1 MSFPVKEFYYSMKKY
16 LLITILIFCST
27 IVNAA
32 ESNRWKKAMKKVDN
46 AVISIQ
52 VNAVRAFDTE
62 GNKTTQATGFVVDAK
77 RGIILTNRH
86 VVNPGPITAKGIFS
100 NREEVALTPIYRDP
114 VHDFGFFKYDP
125 KALKFMRPQ
134 ALKLADRK
142 AQPGDEIR
150 VVGNDSGEHMSIL
163 SATLARLD
171 RSAPKYGAGGY
182 SDFNTFYFQ
191 SAADT
196 SGGSSGSPVINDD
209 AEVLAL
215 NAGGQFGSASSYFLP
230 LYKITR
236 ALKAVQNG
244 QPVVRGTIQTTLNYQ
259 TYDEVSRLGLT
270 SELESKIRN
279 HNSGNGILTVAKIV
293 NNGPTYNIL
302 KPGDII
308 LSLKSDSKKLPYV
321 TRYEHFEIF
330 LDEHVDQKIEL
341 QIFRKDQVLTKTIK
355 VQDLHSI
362 TPSEYIEVAG
372 GIFNNVSYQIARQ
385 SNLAIKGVFVA
396 VPGFMFGN
404 YGVPGGAIIQ
414 QLNGKPIDDIDDL
427 KKELSKL
434 SQGQFFNIRYVT
446 QRSPLYASVA
456 SIKFQ
461 TNWHTSSQCR
471 RDDKTGLW
479 PCEYIN
485 WNKESNRAAATE
497 VKFKRYSDKITN
509 KIAPSLVWINT
520 DLPYHL
526 DGQRFVHYSGTG
538 LILDADSG
546 LVVADRNTV
555 PINMLQVSITVA
567 GVAEIPAKVLF
578 VHPLHSYVLLKY
590 DPKLLGK
597 SKVKSAVISDDP
609 IEVGDRLQLVG
620 YQKSDRIISEN
631 LTVTSA
637 DPLSLPYPRTPA
649 FKETNVKHF
658 MFNNPPSIAS
668 GVLLD
673 KRGRVRSWWTNFA
686 AGGQNKGTFDTGLP
700 IRHIKEM
707 RDTWLEHKTID
718 VYSLEVELF
727 PITISNARNIG
738 LPEKWINAYQDKS
751 ADPHL
756 LKVINRVAGSDSF
769 EKLQQGDILLSI
781 DSKLIWN
788 FEILEQQIKN
798 QTVSVSVWRDD
809 KQLDLAIN
817 PQILSNTDT
826 DTIYLWSGALIQKPH
841 RAVAAQYSIEAKGVF
856 VSWFWYGSP
865 ANQYKLKPLSRI
877 VEFEGEEVKDL
888 EGFIALTS
896 KHQHRDYVRI
906 RLLDLIGR
914 ESIITLKQDLH
925 YWPTQKIHQVD
936 GQWINE
942 LLH

>member
-1 MSFPVKEFYYSMKKY
+1 MKKY
-16 LLITILIFCST
+16 LLISLLIVCNSA
-27 IVNAA
+27 VNAA
-32 ESNRWKKAMKKVDN
+32 QSNRWKMAMKKIDN
-46 AVISIQ
+46 AVISIKI
-52 VNAVRAFDTE
+52 NAVRAFDTE
-62 GNKTTQATGFVVDAK
+62 GNKTTQATGFVVDAE

-86 VVNPGPITAKGIFS
+86 VVNPGPITAKGVFS
-100 NREEVALTPIYRDP
+100 NREEVALVPIYRDP

-125 KALKFMRPQ
+125 KALKFMRPE
-134 ALKLADRK
+134 ALKLAPRT

-196 SGGSSGSPVINDD
+196 SGGSSGSPVINDK

-236 ALKAVQNG
+236 ALKAVQQG
-244 QPVVRGTIQTTLNYQ
+244 EQVVRGTIQATLNYQ
-259 TYDEVSRLGLT
+259 TYDEVKRLGLT
-270 SELESKIRN
+270 SELESKIRQ
-279 HNSGNGILTVAKIV
+279 HNSGSGILTVAKV
-293 NNGPTYNIL
+293 VKNGPTHDIL

-308 LSLKSDSKKLPYV
+308 LSLKSESKTPDSKSLPYV

-330 LDEHVDQKIEL
+330 LDEHVGQNIEL
-341 QIFRKDQVLTKTIK
+341 QIFRQDKVLTKTIR

-362 TPSEYIEVAG
+362 TPSEYLEIAG

-385 SNLAIKGVFVA
+385 SNLAIEGVFVA
-396 VPGFMFGN
+396 VPGFMFGK
-404 YGVPGGAIIQ
+404 YGIPRGAIIQ
-414 QLNGKPIDDIDDL
+414 QLNGKSIRDLNDL
-427 KKELSKL
+427 KKELSQL
-434 SQGQFFNIRYVT
+434 SQGQFFNIKYVT

-461 TNWHTSSQCR
+461 TNWHISNQCHR
-471 RDDKTGLW
+471 NDQTGIW
-479 PCEYIN
+479 PCEKIS
-485 WNKESNRAAATE
+485 WNKKSIEEKITE
-497 VKFKRYSDKITN
+497 VKFKRYSDKNTN
-509 KIAPSLVWINT
+509 RIAPSLVWINS

-526 DGQRFVHYSGTG
+526 DGQRFAHYSGTG
-538 LILDADSG
+538 LILDTDSG

-555 PINMLQVSITVA
+555 PINMLQVTITVG
-567 GVAEIPAKVLF
+567 GVAEIPAQVLF
-578 VHPLHSYVLLKY
+578 VNPLHGYVLLQY

-597 SKVKSAVISDDP
+597 TKVKSALFNDDA
-609 IEVGDRLQLVG
+609 IEVGDKLQLVG
-620 YQKSDRIISEN
+620 YQKSDRIISEI

-637 DPLSLPYPRTPA
+637 GPLSLPYPRTPA
-649 FKETNVKHF
+649 FKDTNVKHF
-658 MFNNPPSIAS
+658 MFNNPPLVSS

-673 KRGRVRSWWTNFA
+673 KKGKVRSWWTNFTS
-686 AGGQNKGTFDTGLP
+686 GGQSKGTFDIGLP

-707 RDTWLEHKTID
+707 RDSWLKHKKID

-727 PITISNARNIG
+727 PVTISNARNIG
-738 LPEKWINAYQDKS
+738 LPEEWIKAYQDKS
-751 ADPHL
+751 SDPHL

-769 EKLQQGDILLSI
+769 KKLQQGDILLSI
-781 DSKLIWN
+781 DSKIIWN
-788 FEILEQQIKN
+788 FEILEQQIQNK
-798 QTVSVSVWRDD
+798 TVLVSVWRDG
-809 KQLDLAIN
+809 KQLDLDIN
-817 PQILSNTDT
+817 PQILSENYTDQ
-826 DTIYLWSGALIQKPH
+826 IYLWSGALIQKPH

-865 ANQYKLKPLSRI
+865 ANQYKLAPLSRI

-888 EGFIALTS
+888 QGFIALS
-896 KHQHRDYVRI
+896 KKYQNRDYVRI

-914 ESIITLKQDLH
+914 QSIITLKQDPH
-925 YWPTQKIHQVD
+925 YWPTQKIHQVA

-942 LLH
+942 LVD

>member
-1 MSFPVKEFYYSMKKY
+1 MKKY
-16 LLITILIFCST
+16 LLISLLIVCNT
-27 IVNAA
+27 AATAA
-32 ESNRWKKAMKKVDN
+32 ELNRWKMAMEKVDN
-46 AVISIQ
+46 AVISIK

-62 GNKTTQATGFVVDAK
+62 GNKTTQATGFVVDAE

-100 NREEVALTPIYRDP
+100 NREEVALIPIYRDP

-125 KALKFMRPQ
+125 KALKFMRPET
-134 ALKLADRK
+134 LKLAPRT

-196 SGGSSGSPVINDD
+196 SGGSSGSPVINDK

-236 ALKAVQNG
+236 ALKAIQND
-244 QPVVRGTIQTTLNYQ
+244 QDVARGTIQTTLNYQ
-259 TYDEVSRLGLT
+259 TYDEVKRLGLT
-270 SELESKIRN
+270 SDIESKIRE
-279 HNSGNGILTVAKIV
+279 HNSGSGILTVSKV
-293 NNGPTYNIL
+293 VKDGPTHDLL

-308 LSLKSDSKKLPYV
+308 LSLKSNFEELSYV
-321 TRYEHFEIF
+321 TRYEAFEVF
-330 LDEHVDQKIEL
+330 LDEHVGQNIEL
-341 QIFRKDQVLTKTIK
+341 QVFRQDKVLTKTIK

-362 TPSEYIEVAG
+362 TPSEYLEVAG

-385 SNLAIKGVFVA
+385 SNLAITGVFVA

-404 YGVPGGAIIQ
+404 YGVPRGAIIQ
-414 QLNGKPIDDIDDL
+414 QLDGKSINDINDL
-427 KKELSKL
+427 KNELSGL
-434 SQGQFFNIRYVT
+434 SQGQFFNVKYVT

-461 TNWHTSSQCR
+461 TNWHISNQCHR
-471 RDDKTGLW
+471 NDQTGLW
-479 PCEYIN
+479 PCEKIS
-485 WNKESNRAAATE
+485 WSKQSIKEKVTE
-497 VKFKRYSDKITN
+497 VKFKRYSDKNTN
-509 KIAPSLVWINT
+509 RIAPSLVWINS

-526 DGQRFVHYSGTG
+526 DGQRFAHYSGTG
-538 LILDADSG
+538 LILDTDSG

-555 PINMLQVSITVA
+555 PINMLQVTITVA
-567 GVAEIPAKVLF
+567 GVAEIPAQVLF
-578 VHPLHSYVLLKY
+578 VNPLHGYVLLQY
-590 DPKLLGK
+590 DPILLGK
-597 SKVKSAVISDDP
+597 SKVKSAVFNVDP
-609 IEVGDRLQLVG
+609 IEVGDKLQLVG
-620 YQKSDRIISEN
+620 YQKSDRIISET

-649 FKETNVKHF
+649 FKDTNVKYF
-658 MFNNPPSIAS
+658 LFNNPPSVAS

-673 KRGRVRSWWTNFA
+673 KRGKVRSWWTNFA
-686 AGGQNKGTFDTGLP
+686 VGGQNKGTFDIGLP

-707 RDTWLEHKTID
+707 RDSWLKDKKID
-718 VYSLEVELF
+718 VYSLEAELF
-727 PITISNARNIG
+727 PVTISNARNIG
-738 LPEKWINAYQDKS
+738 LPEQWIEAYQEKS
-751 ADPHL
+751 SVPHL

-769 EKLQQGDILLSI
+769 DKLEQGDILLSI

-788 FEILEQQIKN
+788 FEILEQQIRN
-798 QTVSVSVWRDD
+798 ETISVSVWRDG
-809 KQLDLAIN
+809 KQLDLEIS
-817 PQILSNTDT
+817 PEMLSENDT
-826 DTIYLWSGALIQKPH
+826 DQIYLWSGALIQKPH

-865 ANQYKLKPLSRI
+865 ANQYQLSPLSRI

-888 EGFIALTS
+888 QGFIALS
-896 KHQHRDYVRI
+896 KKYQDRDYVRI

-914 ESIITLKQDLH
+914 QSIITLKQDPH

-942 LLH
+942 LVD